1 LRNTIFTRGGYEP
14 RAVLPNNCSQKAP
27 GHAALHLT
35 AHNLAP
41 IRNDVMNDPRDTQLR
56 ILQRQYLQL
65 VEPQQLIWPNDAILK
80 APDVQLWLFKN
91 LFDTANI
98 TSPPPDRYQ
107 LRVLKL
113 LVSKL
118 ERSITDPEEDVW
130 SPISSSKPPFIA
142 PPPPIEIYVTIIHS
156 QQFLS
161 LSLCANGSPLPFY
174 RRFRTT

>member
-1 LRNTIFTRGGYEP
+1 
-14 RAVLPNNCSQKAP
+14 
-27 GHAALHLT
+27 
-35 AHNLAP
+35 
-41 IRNDVMNDPRDTQLR
+41 MNDPRDTQLR

-65 VEPQQLIWPNDAILK
+65 VEPLQLRWPNDTILK
-80 APDVQLWLFKN
+80 APEVQLWLFTN

-130 SPISSSKPPFIA
+130 SPISSSKLPFIA
-142 PPPPIEIYVTIIHS
+142 PLPPIEIRVATLHS
-156 QQFLS
+156 WQF
-161 LSLCANGSPLPFY
+161 
-174 RRFRTT
+174 